1 MSTASQAV
9 IDRLNILVNIL
20 KEKNSF
26 GNSSRNNFGP
36 MVAMVEINSN
46 KVTKSS
52 FYEHKFKVYTACQ
65 PRLFINIITKT

>member
-9 IDRLNILVNIL
+9 IDRLNILLNIL

-26 GNSSRNNFGP
+26 GNSTRNNFGP
-36 MVAMVEINSN
+36 ILRVAMVEINSN

-52 FYEHKFKVYTACQ
+52 FYEHKFKVYIYCPASQ
-65 PRLFINIITKT
+65 DFS